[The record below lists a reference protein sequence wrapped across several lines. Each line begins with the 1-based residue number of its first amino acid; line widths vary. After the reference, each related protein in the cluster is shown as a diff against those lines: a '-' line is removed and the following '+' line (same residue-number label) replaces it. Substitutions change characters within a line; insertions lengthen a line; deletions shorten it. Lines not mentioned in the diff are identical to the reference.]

1 MDMVTLGSTGITVN
15 KNGIGCLP
23 VQRVTHQT
31 AVRLLR
37 KAYAAGLRYFDTAR
51 AYTDSEAKVGDAFQG
66 IRENIYIATKTK
78 ALNAEDFWK
87 DLETSLTTLQTD
99 YIDVYQFHNPP
110 FLPVPG
116 GEDGL
121 YDAMLEAK
129 AQGKIRHIS
138 ITSHNLKI
146 ANEAVDSGLYETLMF
161 PFCYL
166 ATEQDLALVRKCK
179 EKNVGFIAM
188 KGLSGGLITNS
199 AAAYAFEAQ
208 FPEVLPIWG
217 IQKDSELD
225 EFISYIDNPP
235 AMTPAIEELIAHD
248 KEQLSGEFCRACG
261 YCMPCPAGIEI
272 NTCARMSLMLRR
284 APTDKQLTP
293 AMQAKMKKIEG
304 CLHCNRCKSR
314 CPYGLDT
321 PTLLA
326 KNYEDYKRVLA
337 GEIDVRNH
345 T

>member
-31 AVRLLR
+31 AVKLLQ

-51 AYTDSEAKVGDAFQG
+51 AYTDSEAKVGDAFKG
-66 IRENIYIATKTK
+66 IRETLYIATKTK
-78 ALNAEDFWK
+78 ALTAEEFWQ
-87 DLETSLTTLQTD
+87 DLEISLKTLQTS

-129 AQGKIRHIS
+129 AQGKIRHIG
-138 ITSHNLKI
+138 ITSHKLKI
-146 ANEAVDSGLYETLMF
+146 ANAAIDSGLYETLQF

-166 ATEQDLALVRKCK
+166 ATDADKELVAKCQAA
-179 EKNVGFIAM
+179 NMGFIAM
-188 KGLSGGLITNS
+188 KGLSGGLINNS
-199 AAAYAFEAQ
+199 QAAYAFEAQ
-208 FPEVLPIWG
+208 FANVLPIWG
-217 IQKDSELD
+217 IQKEQELD
-225 EFISYIDNPP
+225 EFISYINNPP
-235 AMTPAIEELIAHD
+235 AMTPEIEALIARD
-248 KEQLSGEFCRACG
+248 KEQLSGDFCRACG

-272 NTCARMSLMLRR
+272 NTCARMSLMVRR
-284 APTDKQLTP
+284 APTDAQLTP
-293 AMQAKMKKIEG
+293 EMQAKMKKIEG
-304 CLHCNRCKSR
+304 CLHCNKCKSK

-326 KNYEDYKRVLA
+326 KNYEDYKRILA
-337 GEIDVRNH
+337 GEIDVWNH